1 MPQGSRAA
9 PPSKRRT
16 ISDAAKQQP
25 PLLTHHLH
33 HSHSH
38 SHSHRGHGVVQL
50 PRAMV
55 SRAAAIPPPINP
67 NYYSY
72 VGVSRGV
79 YYVKDKDKD
88 KPGTP
93 STPAAQPSSSPE
105 PKPGTSTLL
114 SKLSDDEPL
123 HSHPFLKEPC
133 DGDGTSPSHRD
144 DDAISYLSYID
155 PPETVET
162 TTTTVSLTPFP
173 ISSPPST
180 SASTASGFTSTS
192 TTPRSDT
199 DEPPLLVYVDNN
211 FDSSPDGE
219 EFARSVSPMR
229 YARPGSDGTVGSS
242 GESAEESDYFS
253 DVDDPYKYNKR
264 RSRRRGRTR
273 TMVPVGGGDD
283 DAGARASGSVR
294 PKSVERYIPH
304 QYQPQRFHSV
314 TGLVPVAML
323 TVDRGADEPLSP
335 ASVTSLSPMRYAKR
349 SSVEVLDDDS
359 PISPVSPRKGKP
371 KRKRKEQ
378 PWSYQ
383 FDYQAAKASSPFTFV
398 NGDEKGKGKEK
409 EKEKD
414 RDKEREKEREREKG
428 KEVEKAKSKGKSS
441 RLSEPVKRR
450 LSIDVLDISLLRPR
464 AQASANDRE
473 LGRRPRFWDDSV
485 TIDIAPTATV
495 SEPTSPPPPPPPLPP
510 APSSSSSLPPVSPPT
525 RTRTFKVRNP

>member
-9 PPSKRRT
+9 PPPKRRT

-25 PLLTHHLH
+25 MHHLH

-55 SRAAAIPPPINP
+55 SRAAAIPPPVNP

-88 KPGTP
+88 KDKPGTP
-93 STPAAQPSSSPE
+93 STPAAQPSSPQ
-105 PKPGTSTLL
+105 PSTLL
-114 SKLSDDEPL
+114 NKLSDDEPL
-123 HSHPFLKEPC
+123 HSHPFLNELC
-133 DGDGTSPSHRD
+133 DVSPSHRD
-144 DDAISYLSYID
+144 DDTISYLSYID

-180 SASTASGFTSTS
+180 SGFTSTS
-192 TTPRSDT
+192 TTPGSDT
-199 DEPPLLVYVDNN
+199 DDPPLLVYVDNN

-273 TMVPVGGGDD
+273 TMVPVGAGSGGPSGSGGGDAN
-283 DAGARASGSVR
+283 AGARASGSAR
-294 PKSVERYIPH
+294 PKSVERYTPH
-304 QYQPQRFHSV
+304 PHPHHYQPQRFHSL
-314 TGLVPVAML
+314 TGLAPVATL
-323 TVDRGADEPLSP
+323 SVDRGADEPLSP

-359 PISPVSPRKGKP
+359 PISPVSPRKGKS

-398 NGDEKGKGKEK
+398 NGDDKGKGKEK
-409 EKEKD
+409 ERDHEREKE
-414 RDKEREKEREREKG
+414 KEREK
-428 KEVEKAKSKGKSS
+428 AKNKGKSS
-441 RLSEPVKRR
+441 RLREPVKRR

-473 LGRRPRFWDDSV
+473 LGRRPRFWDDSMTA
-485 TIDIAPTATV
+485 TIDIAPTVTV
-495 SEPTSPPPPPPPLPP
+495 SEPTSPPPPPLPS
-510 APSSSSSLPPVSPPT
+510 APSSSTSLPPI